1 MRFRNDVDRPRGWRR
16 SESSK
21 WFCFKCKE
29 IIPGNSNELIFV
41 ADMDYIYH
49 VHNGESSF
57 RVLKVEQTKKGLQF
71 SLPGVKFDGTDPNAL
86 AITEITAHTIDTPN
100 LSQYSS
106 ILLKKNQQRFQT
118 INDTERIK
126 SVIESHPSGISRKNI
141 GQELGMS
148 TSRVGKLVREIL
160 DSDSKYQEVKDGKES
175 LVRTESIPD
184 WWKSLKSDIVNDEN
198 GG

>member
-1 MRFRNDVDRPRGWRR
+1 MRFRNDVDRPSGWKRL
-16 SESSK
+16 ESSK

-29 IIPGNSNELIFV
+29 NIPGNSNELIYV
-41 ADMDYIYH
+41 ADMDYVYH
-49 VHNGESSF
+49 IHIGKSSF
-57 RVLKVEQTKKGLQF
+57 RVLKVKQTKKGLRV
-71 SLPGVKFDGTDPNAL
+71 SLPGVKFDGTDPGTL
-86 AITEITAHTIDTPN
+86 AITGITAHTIDTPN

-106 ILLKKNQQRFQT
+106 TLPKKKQQRFQT

-141 GQELGMS
+141 ARELRIS

-175 LVRTESIPD
+175 LIRTESIPD
-184 WWKSLKSDIVNDEN
+184 WWKSLKSEIE
-198 GG
+198 

>member
-1 MRFRNDVDRPRGWRR
+1 MRFRNDVDRPSGWKRL
-16 SESSK
+16 ESSK

-29 IIPGNSNELIFV
+29 NIPGNSNELIYV
-41 ADMDYIYH
+41 ADMDYFYH
-49 VHNGESSF
+49 IHIGKSSF
-57 RVLKVEQTKKGLQF
+57 RVLKVKQTKKGLRV
-71 SLPGVKFDGTDPNAL
+71 SLPGVEFDRTDPSTL
-86 AITEITAHTIDTPN
+86 AITGITAHTIDTPN

-106 ILLKKNQQRFQT
+106 TLPKKKQQRFQT

-141 GQELGMS
+141 ARELGMS

-175 LVRTESIPD
+175 LVRTESTLD
-184 WWKSLKSDIVNDEN
+184 RWKLLKSAIE
-198 GG
+198 

>member
-49 VHNGESSF
+49 IHNGKSSF
-57 RVLKVEQTKKGLQF
+57 RVLKVEQTKKGLRF

-106 ILLKKNQQRFQT
+106 ALPKKKQQSFQT

-141 GQELGMS
+141 ARKLGMS
-148 TSRVGKLVREIL
+148 TSRVGKLVREIV

>member
-29 IIPGNSNELIFV
+29 IIPGNSNELIYV

-49 VHNGESSF
+49 IHNGKSSF
-57 RVLKVEQTKKGLQF
+57 RVLKVEQTKKGLRF

-100 LSQYSS
+100 LSLYSS
-106 ILLKKNQQRFQT
+106 TLPKKKQQSFQT
-118 INDTERIK
+118 INDIERVK
-126 SVIESHPSGISRKNI
+126 SVIENHPSGISRKNI

-148 TSRVGKLVREIL
+148 TSRVGKLVREIV

>member
-1 MRFRNDVDRPRGWRR
+1 MRFRNDVVRPRGWRR
-16 SESSK
+16 LESSK

-29 IIPGNSNELIFV
+29 NIPGNSNELTYV
-41 ADMDYIYH
+41 ADMDYVYH
-49 VHNGESSF
+49 IHSGKSSF
-57 RVLKVEQTKKGLQF
+57 RVLKVEQTKKGLRV
-71 SLPGVKFDGTDPNAL
+71 SLPGVEFDGTGPNAL

-106 ILLKKNQQRFQT
+106 TFPKKKQQSFQT
-118 INDTERIK
+118 INDIERIK

-141 GQELGMS
+141 AQELGMS
-148 TSRVGKLVREIL
+148 KSRVGKIVRGIL
-160 DSDSKYQEVKDGKES
+160 DSDSKYQEVKNGKES
-175 LVRTESIPD
+175 LVRTESIPN

>member
-148 TSRVGKLVREIL
+148 TSRVGKLVREIV

-184 WWKSLKSDIVNDEN
+184 WWNSLKSDIVNDEN
-198 GG
+198 GS

>member
-1 MRFRNDVDRPRGWRR
+1 MRFRNDIDRPRGWRR

-21 WFCFKCKE
+21 WFCFKCEE
-29 IIPGNSNELIFV
+29 IISGNSNELIYV

-49 VHNGESSF
+49 IHTGKSSF
-57 RVLKVEQTKKGLQF
+57 RVLKVEQTKKGLQV
-71 SLPGVKFDGTDPNAL
+71 SLPGVKYDWANPRTL
-86 AITEITAHTIDTPN
+86 AITRITAHTIDTPN

-106 ILLKKNQQRFQT
+106 TLPRKKQQSFRT
-118 INDTERIK
+118 INDTERVK

-141 GQELGMS
+141 AQELGMS
-148 TSRVGKLVREIL
+148 KSRVGKIVKETL
-160 DSDSKYQEVKDGKES
+160 DSDTYYQEIKDGKES

-198 GG
+198 GD